1 MKINTLSAPPRLG
14 LAVFAFTLIAVLL
27 SPMAAH
33 AAGPPAG
40 GFMYVVQYGD
50 MLESI
55 AARFGVPVGTV
66 LQANGMSS
74 RYAYVGRQIYMPRG
88 NYLPQSA
95 PYNGYMSPSY
105 SSNYSTQ
112 YSPYNGYVSPG
123 YGSNYS
129 MQYAPNG
136 YASSG
141 YGAGYSVYTVQPGD
155 TLIGIASRYG
165 VSQSALMSANYLYNP
180 NYIYAGMR
188 MQIPRAAYVPSYGNY
203 VVRYGDTLSG
213 IAVRHGTTGYALM
226 IANNIPNSNLIYAGM
241 RLNVPGSYSSSPYNY
256 PTAQGSYPI
265 PSTGY
270 PTPTPMAGMTNV
282 SIHNMMFDSQSI
294 TVRVGTLVMWKN
306 NETNG
311 VPHTVTSGTP
321 NAPSGV
327 FDSGNLNPGQG
338 FQFTFNTPGT
348 FQYYCRIHG
357 AAMTGT
363 VTVIP

>member
-1 MKINTLSAPPRLG
+1 
-14 LAVFAFTLIAVLL
+14 
-27 SPMAAH
+27 
-33 AAGPPAG
+33 
-40 GFMYVVQYGD
+40 VVQYGD
-50 MLESI
+50 TLESI
-55 AARFGVPVGTV
+55 AARFGVPVGTI
-66 LQANGMSS
+66 LQTNGMSS
-74 RYAYVGRQIYMPRG
+74 RSAYVGRQIYMSRS
-88 NYLPQSA
+88 NYLSQYA
-95 PYNGYMSPSY
+95 PNNGYA
-105 SSNYSTQ
+105 
-112 YSPYNGYVSPG
+112 SPG

-129 MQYAPNG
+129 TQYAPNG

-155 TLIGIASRYG
+155 TLIGIASRFG

-188 MQIPRAAYVPSYGNY
+188 MQIPRVAYVPSYGNY
-203 VVRYGDTLSG
+203 AVRYGDTLSG
-213 IAVRHGTTGYALM
+213 IAVRYGTSVYALM
-226 IANNIPNSNLIYAGM
+226 IANNIPNPNLIYAGM
-241 RLNVPGSYSSSPYNY
+241 RLNVPGAGSYSSSTYAYQTP
-256 PTAQGSYPI
+256 QGGYPI

-270 PTPTPMAGMTNV
+270 PTPTPMSGMTNV
-282 SIHNMMFDSQSI
+282 SIHNMMFDPQSI
-294 TVRVGTLVMWKN
+294 IVRVGTIVMWKN

-321 NAPSGV
+321 NAPSGM
-327 FDSGNLNPGQG
+327 FDSGNLNPGQS